1 MDAKKGALHEFD
13 GRLVLGPPKTK
24 ASARTVHL
32 PPFLVD
38 RLTFHRSQQDHEF
51 VFTGANGGLH
61 RRSNFRRRVWLPL
74 VEGDPVRGWAP
85 ILPGMHFHDLRH
97 THKTWLIG
105 DGVLEVVQH
114 KRLGRRYRGGRAS
127 THM

>member
-1 MDAKKGALHEFD
+1 MHEFD

-74 VEGDPVRGWAP
+74 V
-85 ILPGMHFHDLRH
+85 
-97 THKTWLIG
+97 
-105 DGVLEVVQH
+105 Q
-114 KRLGRRYRGGRAS
+114 GGS
-127 THM
+127 